1 MAFWLHYK
9 LLSGGHQ
16 VSKGDRVYGGEQWGV
31 IGRIQEEVIDTHSSA
46 PPTWHIVSL
55 GAASALSC
63 SPTEISTEEETPIAR
78 AVSGSLLLI
87 KRFADL

>member
-1 MAFWLHYK
+1 ME
-9 LLSGGHQ
+9 
-16 VSKGDRVYGGEQWGV
+16 YGGEQWGV

-46 PPTWHIVSL
+46 PPTCIVSL
-55 GAASALSC
+55 GAASALYC